1 MPDTTPEPAVPFYLS
16 KTLIVNAIIAI
27 AAFIPTTRDW
37 IASNPETTLIAISA
51 IGAAL
56 RIITKGRIVLQ

>member
-27 AAFIPTTRDW
+27 AAFIPATRDW
-37 IASNPETTLIAISA
+37 ISANPETTLIAISA